1 VRITHVECYLVK
13 VPGPSPAFAWRDGL
27 PGSWPD
33 GDGAVLRI
41 CTDEGNEGVAFA
53 PRKGLIVQ
61 NIVDRLLRE
70 ELIGADPLQR
80 EWLWHRTWELDRVEE
95 MPLYVLG
102 LVDVALWD
110 LAAKSAG
117 LPVWKL
123 LGGYRTEIPAQAS
136 TVTFG
141 SVEEFLDV
149 ADQIIELGYSSI
161 KLHAW
166 GDWRRDAK
174 LCVALREHVGD
185 DFPLAYDGSAAFD
198 LVDAIRLGR
207 VLSDADYLWYE
218 EPMREFSVT
227 AYQWLGQKV
236 SVPLL
241 VGETSDG
248 AHMNTADFI
257 ASGAA
262 TGGVRT
268 STELRGGFTGAMRIA
283 HLADSF
289 RLRAEVHGPI
299 IPHQHLCMAIPNNS
313 YYESLITS
321 NPARREACV
330 DAAGMVQAPTAPGVG
345 LPEGLNYPTEL
356 DHHL

>member
-1 VRITHVECYLVK
+1 MKAYLTRCICPGQKECGVRITHVECYLVK

-136 TVTFG
+136 TVTFRFG
-141 SVEEFLDV
+141 RGVPGRRRSDHRT
-149 ADQIIELGYSSI
+149 G
-161 KLHAW
+161 LH
-166 GDWRRDAK
+166 
-174 LCVALREHVGD
+174 LHQ
-185 DFPLAYDGSAAFD
+185 AA
-198 LVDAIRLGR
+198 RLGR
-207 VLSDADYLWYE
+207 LA
-218 EPMREFSVT
+218 PRRQ
-227 AYQWLGQKV
+227 A
-236 SVPLL
+236 
-241 VGETSDG
+241 
-248 AHMNTADFI
+248 
-257 ASGAA
+257 
-262 TGGVRT
+262 VR
-268 STELRGGFTGAMRIA
+268 R
-283 HLADSF
+283 
-289 RLRAEVHGPI
+289 
-299 IPHQHLCMAIPNNS
+299 
-313 YYESLITS
+313 
-321 NPARREACV
+321 PARAR
-330 DAAGMVQAPTAPGVG
+330 G
-345 LPEGLNYPTEL
+345 
-356 DHHL
+356 